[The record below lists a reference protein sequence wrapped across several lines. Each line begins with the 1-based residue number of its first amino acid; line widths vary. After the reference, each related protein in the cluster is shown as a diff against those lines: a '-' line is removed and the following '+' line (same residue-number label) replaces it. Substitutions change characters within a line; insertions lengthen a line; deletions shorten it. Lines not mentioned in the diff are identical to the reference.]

1 MGRHSND
8 LYMLTC
14 LYYIWR
20 YLFITESMLMFGEV
34 SNTLTFSCGWDIP
47 ILYQGVSLLIT
58 DYYDIQA
65 PAEKPDDF
73 KLK

>member
-1 MGRHSND
+1 
-8 LYMLTC
+8 
-14 LYYIWR
+14 
-20 YLFITESMLMFGEV
+20 MLMFGEV

-58 DYYDIQA
+58 EYYDIQG